1 MGQQQLLLLVL
12 STIIVG
18 VSIVVG
24 IGMFQDSAM
33 NANIDTVTQECV
45 TIASKASEWFNK
57 STALAGGNGDFTDL
71 TLEKLGYSVTANDSV
86 SNETGQFGIVGT
98 ASGTS
103 VGFAGL
109 TKEVDDTNKGR
120 IVTTTLTMDAING
133 SATIVSV
140 VSVQP

>member
-45 TIASKASEWFNK
+45 TIASKASEWWNK
-57 STALAGGNGDFTDL
+57 SEALGGGGGAFNGTGRTVDL
-71 TLEKLGYSVTANDSV
+71 QLLGYSNVIDTTDVGIFTIASPTANTV
-86 SNETGQFGIVGT
+86 EVIGIT
-98 ASGTS
+98 Q
-103 VGFAGL
+103 
-109 TKEVDDTNKGR
+109 ERDDNDAR
-120 IVTTTLTMDAING
+120 REVTTTLTMDAVNG
-133 SATIVSV
+133 SATISSLIAVL
-140 VSVQP
+140 P